1 MASFW
6 NPNDLGNMV
15 LPPCHYSFQ
24 IYINDD
30 KLDLLWTQ
38 RSVDVFLGL
47 PYDIAMYGLLLLMF
61 AKGSGYKP
69 GTLIASLGDCHIY
82 NNHASQV
89 QQQLLRDFRKLP
101 NVSVDIGL
109 TYDKKLKKVIIPTHN
124 MVNIVNYDPHPYIK
138 APINA

>member
-1 MASFW
+1 
-6 NPNDLGNMV
+6 MV

-24 IYINDD
+24 IYINDN

-61 AKGSGYKP
+61 AKGNGYKP

-82 NNHASQV
+82 NNHTDQV
-89 QQQLLRDFRKLP
+89 QQQLRRNFRELP
-101 NVSVDIGL
+101 NVSINNGL
-109 TYDKKLKKVIIPTHN
+109 SYDKKLKKVIIPTHN
-124 MVNIVNYDPHPYIK
+124 MINIVNYKPHPYIK
-138 APINA
+138 AKINV